1 MINKGYNTKKFISII
16 GFIVFVIIIVFYFRL
31 YDLKNVKRLVSS
43 YGKAAPFIFLIL
55 CTIRPILLLPIG
67 LFSVLGGILFGT
79 ILGTVYTVVGGT
91 IGSIIAYYMARYWGR
106 DWIEGLLNGKIKKI
120 DKKCEE
126 KGFIVTFLMRVIPI
140 LPCDVVSYICG
151 LSNIKIWEYIVGT
164 FLGIIPGT
172 FVYSYFGSSLDN
184 IYSKQFILSV
194 LFLILLSILPF
205 IIKKFN
211 VSTKNFG
218 IEVNEL
224 EENIDLSKKD
234 DKIINNEG
242 E

>member
-1 MINKGYNTKKFISII
+1 MINKEYNTKKFISII

-31 YDLKNVKRLVSS
+31 YDLKNVKMLVSS

-67 LFSVLGGILFGT
+67 LFSVLGGILFGA

-106 DWIEGLLNGKIKKI
+106 DWIEALLKGKIKKI

-126 KGFIVTFLMRVIPI
+126 NGFIVTFLMRVIPI

-194 LFLILLSILPF
+194 VFLILLSVLPF

-211 VSTKNFG
+211 VSTKNLG
-218 IEVNEL
+218 IEVNES
-224 EENIDLSKKD
+224 EENIDMSKKD
-234 DKIINNEG
+234 DKIIDNKG